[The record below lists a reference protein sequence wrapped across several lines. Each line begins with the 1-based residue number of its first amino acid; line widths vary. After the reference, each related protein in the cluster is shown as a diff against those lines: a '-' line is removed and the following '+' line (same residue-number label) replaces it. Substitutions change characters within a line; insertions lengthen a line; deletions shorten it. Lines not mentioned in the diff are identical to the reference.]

1 MQSVTNLLT
10 QRQPPSNGHSSMPKN
25 DLTPYLMQRPSSVSA
40 LPPNVR
46 EPRPDD
52 DHGSSWLAYGDIIR
66 KRLGI
71 IVTFALSVVL
81 TVGYL
86 AMRRTPVYTTSSTL
100 LIERQAPQLADI
112 QQMLSEPF
120 DTEQHDYYKTQYEI
134 LKSKSLA
141 AQVIQEH
148 HLGSLF
154 PPIDANPD
162 SGVKQWLYKVIPG
175 VSPTS
180 PRPKTD
186 PELPQAGTDDE
197 HGVPI
202 EWIDAYRSM
211 LTINPV
217 ERTHLVHINFH
228 AANPELAAR
237 LANAHAQTYVQ
248 LGPKLRTETKQEAQ
262 AFLTEKLREL
272 KERVATSEAE
282 LNAYRRN
289 KDMIT
294 PVAKDNLVVARLDDL
309 NQRLTDAEAERIG
322 LEAQMRLIRG
332 HDYNAVPAVLNNSLI
347 HGYKEQ
353 LLRLEGEY
361 ADLRTKYKPSHPKL
375 APYKAQLTYLKQ
387 RLDQEVN
394 QIVSGM
400 DSSYRTAQAKEQEI
414 RELVEQQKAKTLSL
428 KDASVGYAILE
439 REVDTNRQL
448 YDSVLQRMKEIKML
462 GALRSP
468 NATVLDRADVPSQSS
483 SSPTAMYLG
492 ISVIVGLI
500 GGVGFALLVE
510 QLDNSFK
517 TPDEVKRDLRLPILG
532 TVPNF
537 YSLPSYARKQ
547 AQPTWGG
554 RPRNM
559 MLVISHP
566 HRSAV
571 AEIYAKLC
579 TTILLSQPEAAP
591 KHILFTSAVSSE
603 GKTTNVVNTAMMFA
617 LNGARVLLIDAD
629 VRNPSCHK
637 VMGMNNRSGLTEL
650 VSGQLGMH
658 EVIQPTTVQ
667 NLSIITAGTSP
678 PNPTVLLGSNKFYTT
693 LMALQQYYDCICID
707 SPPVMPVSDAELLST
722 MVHGVVLVIDAQS
735 TPKQTVREA
744 CARLTY
750 ARANLLGVVLNRMN
764 DQCTDYKY
772 YNNVYPTQTK
782 RRRSL

>member
-1 MQSVTNLLT
+1 
-10 QRQPPSNGHSSMPKN
+10 
-25 DLTPYLMQRPSSVSA
+25 
-40 LPPNVR
+40 
-46 EPRPDD
+46 
-52 DHGSSWLAYGDIIR
+52 
-66 KRLGI
+66 
-71 IVTFALSVVL
+71 
-81 TVGYL
+81 
-86 AMRRTPVYTTSSTL
+86 
-100 LIERQAPQLADI
+100 
-112 QQMLSEPF
+112 
-120 DTEQHDYYKTQYEI
+120 
-134 LKSKSLA
+134 
-141 AQVIQEH
+141 
-148 HLGSLF
+148 
-154 PPIDANPD
+154 
-162 SGVKQWLYKVIPG
+162 
-175 VSPTS
+175 
-180 PRPKTD
+180 
-186 PELPQAGTDDE
+186 
-197 HGVPI
+197 
-202 EWIDAYRSM
+202 
-211 LTINPV
+211 
-217 ERTHLVHINFH
+217 
-228 AANPELAAR
+228 
-237 LANAHAQTYVQ
+237 
-248 LGPKLRTETKQEAQ
+248 
-262 AFLTEKLREL
+262 
-272 KERVATSEAE
+272 
-282 LNAYRRN
+282 
-289 KDMIT
+289 
-294 PVAKDNLVVARLDDL
+294 
-309 NQRLTDAEAERIG
+309 
-322 LEAQMRLIRG
+322 
-332 HDYNAVPAVLNNSLI
+332 VPAVLNSSLI

-353 LLRLEGEY
+353 RLRLEGEY
-361 ADLRTKYKPSHPKL
+361 ADLRTKYKPGHPKL
-375 APYKAQLTYLKQ
+375 APYKAQLAYLQQ
-387 RLDQEVN
+387 RTDQEVK
-394 QIVSGM
+394 QIVSSI
-400 DSSYRTAQAKEQEI
+400 DSAYRTAKAKEQEI

-448 YDSVLQRMKEIKML
+448 YDSVLQRMKEVKML

-468 NATVLDRADVPSQSS
+468 NASVLDRADVPGQASG
-483 SSPTAMYLG
+483 SPTVMYLG
-492 ISVIVGLI
+492 VSVIVGLV

-517 TPDEVKRDLRLPILG
+517 TLDEVKRDLRLPILG

-554 RPRNM
+554 QPRNM

-571 AEIYAKLC
+571 SEIYAKLC

-637 VMGMNNRSGLTEL
+637 VMGIANTSGLTEL
-650 VSGQLGMH
+650 VSGQLGMSD
-658 EVIQPTTVQ
+658 VIQPTTVQ

-722 MVHGVVLVIDAQS
+722 MVHGVVLVVDAQS
-735 TPKQTVREA
+735 TPKQTVKEA
-744 CARLTY
+744 YARLTY

-764 DQCTDYKY
+764 DQCTDYTY